1 MQIFLS
7 NALSDTLS
15 WGGEYECDD
24 SVAAA
29 VGMQPLC
36 KTLQEQQQEE
46 QQVLEKQQEEKQE
59 KQKEEA
65 KQLACKTLQEQ
76 QVLEKQQ

>member
-29 VGMQPLC
+29 VGMQPHC
-36 KTLQEQQQEE
+36 KILQEQQREE

-59 KQKEEA
+59 EKQKE
-65 KQLACKTLQEQ
+65 
-76 QVLEKQQ
+76 

>member
-7 NALSDTLS
+7 NALSNTLS

-29 VGMQPLC
+29 VRMQPHC
-36 KTLQEQQQEE
+36 KTLQEQQREE
-46 QQVLEKQQEEKQE
+46 QQVLEEKHEE

-65 KQLACKTLQEQ
+65 KQLDCKTLQEQ